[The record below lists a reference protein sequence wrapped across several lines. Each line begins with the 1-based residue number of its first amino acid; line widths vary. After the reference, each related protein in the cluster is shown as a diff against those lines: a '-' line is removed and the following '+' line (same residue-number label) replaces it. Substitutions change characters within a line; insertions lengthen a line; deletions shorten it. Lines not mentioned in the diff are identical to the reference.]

1 MLISVRIN
9 FLKET
14 IEIVNYLMQ
23 KMSMSRKICE
33 QRRWVFFFVVVVQ
46 IWLNH
51 PLTF

>member
-33 QRRWVFFFVVVVQ
+33 QKRWVFFLLLLLFK
-46 IWLNH
+46 
-51 PLTF
+51 FG